1 MARHLGG
8 AAEATYASRDSI
20 AQPFL
25 APNCAELPTA
35 LVALYAVVVRYAIV
49 ALYAVVVRYAIVAHA
64 AALSTRSVPPE
75 IC

>member
-25 APNCAELPTA
+25 APNFAELPTA

>member
-25 APNCAELPTA
+25 APNFAELPTA

-49 ALYAVVVRYAIVAHA
+49 ARLTAI
-64 AALSTRSVPPE
+64 
-75 IC
+75 